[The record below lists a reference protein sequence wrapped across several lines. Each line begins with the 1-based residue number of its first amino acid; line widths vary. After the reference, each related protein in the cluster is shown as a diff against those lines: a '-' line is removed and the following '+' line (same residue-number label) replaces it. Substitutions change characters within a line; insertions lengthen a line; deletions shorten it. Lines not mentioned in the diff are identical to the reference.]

1 MFGTSIMKHLTL
13 KFMPSNAM
21 LKRIKLAWDRMLLA
35 SFALVLVATSSNIQI
50 AGASAP
56 TKGAENAVLE
66 ETVKAGDIQAL
77 QNSVNPAALPVAK
90 DAENPIVKTSVVK
103 KWNTINAP
111 DLVTLPAYSS
121 EPAVRTMVVPTT
133 AYTSDPA
140 ETDSTP
146 FTTANGSQVRDGIVA
161 ANFLPFGTRIR
172 IPDYFGN
179 KVFEVHDRMNS
190 RYQTRVDIWMT
201 NKSDAYA
208 WGVRN
213 VKIEI
218 LK

>member
-1 MFGTSIMKHLTL
+1 MKHLTL
-13 KFMPSNAM
+13 KHVPLKAM
-21 LKRIKLAWDRMLLA
+21 QKRIKLVWDRMLLT

-50 AGASAP
+50 AGASEQKQVSGN
-56 TKGAENAVLE
+56 TVLE
-66 ETVKAGDIQAL
+66 ETVKAGDLQAL
-77 QNSVNPAALPVAK
+77 NQAKNPATLPIAK
-90 DAENPIVKTSVVK
+90 AAETPVMKKPVKRA
-103 KWNTINAP
+103 WNKINAP

-179 KVFEVHDRMNS
+179 KVFEVHDRMNA
-190 RYQTRVDIWMT
+190 RYQTRVDLWMLE
-201 NKSDAYA
+201 KSDAYA

>member
-1 MFGTSIMKHLTL
+1 MAST
-13 KFMPSNAM
+13 NAE
-21 LKRIKLAWDRMLLA
+21 IPD
-35 SFALVLVATSSNIQI
+35 
-50 AGASAP
+50 ASAFANVP
-56 TKGAENAVLE
+56 AE
-66 ETVKAGDIQAL
+66 
-77 QNSVNPAALPVAK
+77 PVAVVEEAVVVPEALK
-90 DAENPIVKTSVVK
+90 TPEVAEPVAVKTAPAPKPATVGTK
-103 KWNTINAP
+103 KSWNTISSP
-111 DLVTLPAYSS
+111 DLETKPEYSS
-121 EPAVRTMVVPTT
+121 EAAARTMVVPTT

-146 FTTANGSQVRDGIVA
+146 FTTADGSRVRDGIVA
-161 ANFLPFGTRIR
+161 ANFLPHGTRIR

-218 LK
+218 LP